1 MLILQAYYEIKKEKQ
16 KRKKISP
23 NLAQIRKTLFWD
35 TDFNLIDWEK
45 QYKAVIERV
54 FDRGNE
60 SEKQELIK
68 FYGTEKIEETL
79 SAKQGNNYRIYKND
93 E

>member
-45 QYKAVIERV
+45 QYKAIIGRV

-60 SEKQELIK
+60 SEKQELIQ
-68 FYGTEKIEETL
+68 FYGAKKIEETL
-79 SAKQGNNYRIYKND
+79 SAKQGNDYRIYKND